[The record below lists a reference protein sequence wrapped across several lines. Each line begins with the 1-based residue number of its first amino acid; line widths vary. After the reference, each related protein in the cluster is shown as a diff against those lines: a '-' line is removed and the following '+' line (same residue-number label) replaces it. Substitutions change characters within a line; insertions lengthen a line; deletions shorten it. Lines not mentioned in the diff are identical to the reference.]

1 LTPFK
6 STANTM
12 QALVKY
18 HGLRDWKLRIP
29 YHDSI
34 SVNTTSLGTQVV
46 VREAKEGA
54 PGDILVE
61 GKKNEDALRRLQNVS
76 QRLAGKSFEELG
88 LHLESENFPYLDAKG
103 LGFSS
108 SAGAALTL
116 ALAHALEERGGSD
129 GGGEKRGEKDEKSDY
144 RELSRVARLFAGS
157 ASRTVVGGYSR
168 LYAGKGY
175 EDTFAE
181 KFADERDL
189 PLRMVIVPLTSP
201 VRTEDAHREVE
212 SSPFFK
218 ARIESAA
225 KRCDEMER
233 AIKGGDLRKVGE
245 LVEQDT
251 LELHSITM
259 TGAHRLVIM
268 SPDTIM
274 IITKVRELRSNS
286 VEAYFSMQTGPSV
299 FINTNKDDEEKV
311 RRTISHMGYKTI
323 VSGVGAQARISRTSG
338 SRA

>member
-18 HGLRDWKLRIP
+18 HGLKDWKLRIP

-34 SVNTTSLGTQVV
+34 SVNTTSLGSQVV
-46 VREAKEGA
+46 VREERAGKGVL
-54 PGDILVE
+54 LVE
-61 GKKNEDALRRLQNVS
+61 GKKNDDALRRIQGVS
-76 QRLAGKSFEELG
+76 QRLAGKDFEDLG
-88 LHLESENFPYLDAKG
+88 LRLESGNFPRLDAKG

-116 ALAHALEERGGSD
+116 GLFHALRK
-129 GGGEKRGEKDEKSDY
+129 EKPDY
-144 RELSRVARLFAGS
+144 TELSRVARLFAGS
-157 ASRTVVGGYSR
+157 ASRTVVGGFSR

-175 EDTFAE
+175 DDTYAE
-181 KFADERDL
+181 KFADETDL
-189 PLRMVIVPLTSP
+189 PLRMVIVPLTSS

-212 SSPFFK
+212 GSPFFK

-225 KRCDEMER
+225 KRCEEMEK
-233 AIKGGDLRKVGE
+233 AIRGGDLKKVGE
-245 LVEQDT
+245 LTEQDT

-259 TGAHRLVIM
+259 TGVNRLVIM
-268 SPDTIM
+268 SPDTIR

-299 FINTNKDDEEKV
+299 FINTSEEDVEKV
-311 RRTISHMGYKTI
+311 RRAIGHMGYKTI
-323 VSGVGAQARISRTSG
+323 LSGVGEGARIG
-338 SRA
+338 RAVASSD

>member
-1 LTPFK
+1 MTPFK

-34 SVNTTSLGTQVV
+34 SVNTTSLGSEVL
-46 VREAKEGA
+46 VRSAAGGK
-54 PGDILVE
+54 GDLLVE
-61 GKKNEDALRRLQNVS
+61 GKPNQDALRRLQNVS
-76 QRLAGKSFEELG
+76 SRLTGKSFEELG
-88 LHLESENFPYLDAKG
+88 LHLDSGNFPRLDAKG

-116 ALAHALEERGGSD
+116 ALFHAVSKG
-129 GGGEKRGEKDEKSDY
+129 KPDY
-144 RELSRVARLFAGS
+144 TELSRVARLFAGS

-175 EDTFAE
+175 EDTYAE

-218 ARIESAA
+218 SRIESAS
-225 KRCDEMER
+225 KRCEEMEK

-245 LVEQDT
+245 LTEQDT
-251 LELHSITM
+251 LELHSVTM
-259 TGAHRLVIM
+259 TGANRLLVM
-268 SPDTIM
+268 SPDTIK
-274 IITKVRELRSNS
+274 IITKVKELRANN

-299 FINTNKDDEEKV
+299 FINTSEEDEGKV
-311 RRTISHMGYKTI
+311 RKAVSRLGYKT
-323 VSGVGAQARISRTSG
+323 VLSGVGREARIGRAG
-338 SRA
+338 SAAII

>member
-1 LTPFK
+1 MTPFR

-18 HGLRDWKLRIP
+18 HGLKDWKLRIP

-34 SVNTTSLGTQVV
+34 SVNTTSLGSKVA
-46 VREAKEGA
+46 VRGAKAGGEGEL
-54 PGDILVE
+54 LVE

-76 QRLAGKSFEELG
+76 MRLAGKDFQDLG
-88 LHLESENFPYLDAKG
+88 LHIESGNFPHLDAKG

-116 ALAHALEERGGSD
+116 AISHAVG
-129 GGGEKRGEKDEKSDY
+129 KDEADY
-144 RELSRVARLFAGS
+144 KELSRVARLFAGS

-175 EDTFAE
+175 EDTYAE
-181 KFADERDL
+181 KFADEKDL
-189 PLRMVIVPLTSP
+189 PLRMDIVPLTSP

-212 SSPFFK
+212 TSPFFK
-218 ARIESAA
+218 ARIESAS
-225 KRCDEMER
+225 KRCEEMER
-233 AIKGGDLRKVGE
+233 AIRGGDLRKVGE

-259 TGAHRLVIM
+259 TGVNRLLIM
-268 SPDTIM
+268 SPDTVR

-299 FINTNKDDEEKV
+299 FINTSEEDEEKV
-311 RRTISHMGYKTI
+311 RRAVSHMGYRS
-323 VSGVGAQARISRTSG
+323 VLSGVGKEARIGRG
-338 SRA
+338 SSMSD

>member
-18 HGLRDWKLRIP
+18 HGLKDWKLRLP

-34 SVNTTSLGTQVV
+34 SVNTTSLGSEVV
-46 VREAKEGA
+46 VREAKEGSE
-54 PGDILVE
+54 GDMLVE
-61 GKKNEDALRRLQNVS
+61 GKRNEDALRRIQNVS
-76 QRLAGKSFEELG
+76 ERLTGRSFEQLG
-88 LHLESENFPYLDAKG
+88 LHLESGNFPHVDAKG

-116 ALAHALEERGGSD
+116 ALSHATSKGG
-129 GGGEKRGEKDEKSDY
+129 RPDY
-144 RELSRVARLFAGS
+144 TELSRVARLFAGS

-168 LYAGKGY
+168 LYAGEGY
-175 EDTFAE
+175 EDTYAE
-181 KFADERDL
+181 KFADEKDL
-189 PLRMVIVPLTSP
+189 PLRMVIVPLTSA

-212 SSPFFK
+212 TSPFFK
-218 ARIESAA
+218 ARLESAS
-225 KRCDEMER
+225 KRCEEMEK

-259 TGAHRLVIM
+259 TGVNRLVIM
-268 SPDTIM
+268 SPDTIR

-299 FINTNKDDEEKV
+299 FINTSEEDEEKV
-311 RRTISHMGYKTI
+311 KRAISRMGYKT
-323 VSGVGAQARISRTSG
+323 VTSGVGGEARIGRVGRSS
-338 SRA
+338 SSSD

>member
-18 HGLRDWKLRIP
+18 HGLRDWNLRIP

-34 SVNTTSLGTQVV
+34 SVNTTSLGSQVV
-46 VREAKEGA
+46 VREAKEGRD
-54 PGDILVE
+54 GDLLVD
-61 GKKNEDALRRLQNVS
+61 GKKNEDALRRIQKVS
-76 QRLAGKSFEELG
+76 ERLAGKGFEELG
-88 LHLESENFPYLDAKG
+88 LHLDSGNFPHLDAKG

-116 ALAHALEERGGSD
+116 ALFHAVGTDSP
-129 GGGEKRGEKDEKSDY
+129 DY
-144 RELSRVARLFAGS
+144 TELSRVARLFAGS
-157 ASRTVVGGYSR
+157 AARTVVGGYSR

-175 EDTFAE
+175 EDTYAE
-181 KFADERDL
+181 KFADEKDL

-218 ARIESAA
+218 ARIESAS
-225 KRCDEMER
+225 KRCEEMEK
-233 AIKGGDLRKVGE
+233 AIRGGDLRSLGE

-259 TGAHRLVIM
+259 TGANRLVIM
-268 SPDTIM
+268 SPDTVR
-274 IITKVRELRSNS
+274 IISKVRELRSNS

-299 FINTNKDDEEKV
+299 FINTNEEDEDKV
-311 RRTISHMGYKTI
+311 RRAISHMGYKTI
-323 VSGVGAQARISRTSG
+323 ASGVGREARIG
-338 SRA
+338 RA

>member
-1 LTPFK
+1 MTPFK

-18 HGLRDWKLRIP
+18 HGLKDWKLRIP

-34 SVNTTSLGTQVV
+34 SVNTTSLGSQVV
-46 VREAKEGA
+46 VRESKKGEK
-54 PGDILVE
+54 GDLLVE
-61 GKKNEDALRRLQNVS
+61 GKKNDDALRRLQSVS
-76 QRLAGKSFEELG
+76 NRLAGKSFEELR
-88 LHLESENFPYLDAKG
+88 LHLDSGNFPHLDAKG

-116 ALAHALEERGGSD
+116 GLFHAIN
-129 GGGEKRGEKDEKSDY
+129 KSEPDY
-144 RELSRVARLFAGS
+144 TELSRVARLFAGS

-175 EDTFAE
+175 DDTYAE
-181 KFADERDL
+181 KFADEKDL
-189 PLRMVIVPLTSP
+189 PLRMVIVPLTSA

-212 SSPFFK
+212 GSPFFK
-218 ARIESAA
+218 ARIESAS
-225 KRCDEMER
+225 KRCEEMEK

-245 LVEQDT
+245 MTEQDT

-259 TGAHRLVIM
+259 TGANRLVIM
-268 SPDTIM
+268 SPDTIR
-274 IITKVRELRSNS
+274 IITQVRELRSNS

-299 FINTNKDDEEKV
+299 FINTSEEDEEKV
-311 RRTISHMGYKTI
+311 RRAITHMGYKTLL
-323 VSGVGAQARISRTSG
+323 SGVGKGARIG
-338 SRA
+338 RATPSSD